1 MSKMKI
7 EDFIVTK
14 SFFSKRKKKL
24 KQKKKKTPFSTIKF
38 NDRFLTDKTIKDI

>member
-24 KQKKKKTPFSTIKF
+24 KQKKKHHFRQLNLMIDF
-38 NDRFLTDKTIKDI
+38 